1 MVGLCVSLSSS
12 SDNAD
17 DMASPVPVILNKV
30 ITNELSDTSSLKG
43 MDSEVRRYMA
53 QWNLRGVSL
62 SVMRNDSLLYA
73 KGYGWADTEAG
84 EEMQPNMIMRV
95 ASVSKLLTATGI
107 MVLKERGLLSLQDT
121 VFGPRGILTDTS
133 YTSVIRDP
141 AYRKITV

>member
-53 QWNLRGVSL
+53 QGSL
-62 SVMRNDSLLYA
+62 A
-73 KGYGWADTEAG
+73 
-84 EEMQPNMIMRV
+84 
-95 ASVSKLLTATGI
+95 
-107 MVLKERGLLSLQDT
+107 
-121 VFGPRGILTDTS
+121 F
-133 YTSVIRDP
+133 RDE
-141 AYRKITV
+141 K